1 MMIAGWPLWALAL
14 LFIGGAAVVWYA
26 GVRLSNTTDV
36 LAPRYGIGNAL
47 GGLIVLA
54 FATDLPEL
62 TITISAAHSGALE
75 LAVGNLLGGV
85 ALQTVVLAIIDAVG
99 VRTGDPLTRRAA
111 SLVPAVEAALVIAV
125 MAAVVMSAELP
136 TSFTLWRLAPG
147 SIIITV
153 IWVVGVWTSNRAQ
166 KGLTWG
172 LTDKQSQQEA
182 HDQDNQHDPP
192 DLEKMSNR
200 HAILLF
206 CAAAVATL
214 VGGVVLE
221 RSGDL
226 IAGDLGISGI
236 VFGATFLAASSA
248 LPELST
254 GIRAVKLHNYRL
266 AVSDIF
272 GGNALLP
279 VLFVVATLVSGKAV
293 LPRAQAG
300 DLYLTGLGMLVT
312 AVYIFALVLRPK
324 LRVLGI
330 GIDGLTV
337 VAVYIVGIVG
347 LIIVAA
353 Q

>member
-1 MMIAGWPLWALAL
+1 MIGGLPLWALAL
-14 LFIGGAAVVWYA
+14 LFLGAAAVVWFA
-26 GVRLSNTTDV
+26 GVRLSNATDV

-62 TITISAAHSGALE
+62 TITVSAAHSGALE

-85 ALQTVVLAIIDAVG
+85 AIQTAVLAIIDAVG

-111 SLVPAVEAALVIAV
+111 SLVPVVEAALVIAV
-125 MAAVVMSAELP
+125 LAVAVMGAQLP
-136 TSFTLWRLAPG
+136 TSFTLWRLAPA

-153 IWVVGVWTSNRAQ
+153 VWVVGVWVSDRAQ

-172 LTDKQSQQEA
+172 LTDKHSQQEA
-182 HDQDNQHDPP
+182 QQQDHQHDPP
-192 DLEKMSNR
+192 KLEAMSNR

-214 VGGVVLE
+214 IGGVVLE
-221 RSGDL
+221 QSGDA

-248 LPELST
+248 LPEVST
-254 GIRAVKLHNYRL
+254 GIRAAKLQNYRL

-293 LPRAQAG
+293 LPQAKAG

-324 LRVLGI
+324 LRVLGV

-337 VAVYIVGIVG
+337 VAVYVIGIIG
-347 LIIVAA
+347 LIVVAGR
-353 Q
+353 

>member
-1 MMIAGWPLWALAL
+1 MIGGLPLWALVL
-14 LFIGGAAVVWYA
+14 LFLAGAWVVWFA

-62 TITISAAHSGALE
+62 AITVSAAHSGALE

-85 ALQTVVLAIIDAVG
+85 AIQTVVLAIIDAAG
-99 VRTGDPLTRRAA
+99 VRTGDPLTRRTA
-111 SLVPAVEAALVIAV
+111 SLVPVVEAALVIAV
-125 MAAVVMSAELP
+125 LAVAVMGAQLP
-136 TSFTLWRLAPG
+136 ASFTLWRLAPA

-153 IWVVGVWTSNRAQ
+153 VWVVGVWVSNRAQ

-172 LTDKQSQQEA
+172 LTDKHSQEEA
-182 HDQDNQHDPP
+182 EQQDHQHDPSK
-192 DLEKMSNR
+192 LEEMSNR
-200 HAILLF
+200 HAIVIF
-206 CAAAVATL
+206 AAAAVATL
-214 VGGVVLE
+214 IGGVVLE

-226 IAGDLGISGI
+226 IAGDLGISGF

-248 LPELST
+248 LPEVST
-254 GIRAVKLHNYRL
+254 GIRAAKLHNYRL

-293 LPRAQAG
+293 LPRAKAG

-324 LRVLGI
+324 LRVLGV

-337 VAVYIVGIVG
+337 VAVYIVGVIG
-347 LIIVAA
+347 LILVAG